1 MMIPIDYLYYLQIII
16 KHLNTF
22 WQIFSHP
29 FPFRLHFSLE
39 ILPLQYIYAMVFA
52 LEEINHSS
60 NLLPGLKL
68 GYLIHDSCS
77 LHPWAMQAA
86 LSLVGGNSTSCNLA
100 AWPDYSVGYGEGIGE
115 RRGTKSSSHGI
126 VVHSS
131 LLITSEYSED
141 SINTGNRTKH
151 YFY

>member
-1 MMIPIDYLYYLQIII
+1 
-16 KHLNTF
+16 
-22 WQIFSHP
+22 
-29 FPFRLHFSLE
+29 
-39 ILPLQYIYAMVFA
+39 MVFA

-68 GYLIHDSCS
+68 GYHIHDSCG

-86 LSLVGGNSTSCNLA
+86 LSLVGGNSTSCNSA
-100 AWPDYSVGYGEGIGE
+100 ARPDYSVGYGEGIGE

-131 LLITSEYSED
+131 LLITHEYNED
-141 SINTGNRTKH
+141 SINTGNRRKKL
-151 YFY
+151 FLFNK